1 MPILATRKFAI
12 TSDFFG
18 VKEDIPSVKMSNI
31 FMPGSNNTFLQYGM
45 VRAMP
50 GRQDS
55 FLDGNDDKTQTP
67 DANPI
72 IRYWRHISAAGIEY
86 EFVFTKD
93 NVYRWNAT
101 TKDYTLYFAGS
112 ECTLWDTVSFNKLVV
127 ITNGVDKI
135 QFWDED
141 TPGTIFAD
149 LGTLGSGLDTDGGN
163 TFVTAAKYLHVHEN
177 YLHLG
182 YTTEGGASFPF
193 RRRWCGFGNETEWQ
207 STGGTTDAGYYD
219 HLAGKGV
226 LKGFGSYTY
235 QQANI
240 LVVFKTES
248 ILPVWLVQSREV
260 WNSGEAEN
268 TGLLTTHSV
277 VNDKEGNLYYI
288 ANDYT
293 IRQYLK
299 GEISQSID
307 PTVKGINQTLESN
320 IEAHFIDILKQI
332 WWSVPS
338 NAASTGN
345 DKILVYNLKNPGVWH
360 FCDFDI
366 RAFGR
371 YSSQES
377 YTIDGLDAISDTI
390 DGLDAVLA
398 YIDYVAAL
406 SGFPLDLGSDYDGY
420 TYNLHNSDN
429 DKGVAFERSFELVTD
444 LSNKRSLYEFK
455 RIFNFR
461 PLAKAQPVEGN
472 ELTFSFKEDGEANY
486 ENVGVLSLAATSEY
500 IEDDFGDIDQRAKHF
515 RIKGTATNSFDFI
528 GAFFEFDFDGDA

>member
-31 FMPGSNNTFLQYGM
+31 FQPGSNNTFLQYGM

-67 DANPI
+67 DTNPI
-72 IRYWRHISAAGIEY
+72 IRYHRHISAAGIEY

-101 TKDYTLYFAGS
+101 TKDYTLYFNGS
-112 ECTLWDTVSFNKLVV
+112 ECTLWDTASFNGK
-127 ITNGVDKI
+127 IISTNGVDKI
-135 QFWDED
+135 QIWDED
-141 TPGTIFAD
+141 TPGTIFVD

-163 TFVTAAKYLHVHEN
+163 TFVTTCKYLHVHEN

-207 STGGTTDAGYYD
+207 STGGSTDAGSYD
-219 HLAGKGV
+219 HLAGAGV

-248 ILPVWLVQSREV
+248 LHPVWLVQSREV

-268 TGLLTTHSV
+268 TGLLATHSV
-277 VNDKEGNLYYI
+277 VNDKEGNLYFI
-288 ANDYT
+288 AKDYT

-320 IEAHFIDILKQI
+320 IEAHFIDVYKQI
-332 WWSVPS
+332 WWSIPS
-338 NAASTGN
+338 TAASTGN
-345 DKILVYNLKNPGVWH
+345 DKILVYNLNYPGVWH

-371 YSSQES
+371 YSSQIS

-390 DGLDAVLA
+390 DGLDAVLP
-398 YIDYVAAL
+398 YIDFVSQL
-406 SGFPLDLGSDYDGY
+406 SGFPLDLGSDYSGF

-429 DKGVAFERSFELVTD
+429 DKGVAFERNGIISTD
-444 LSNKRSLYEFK
+444 LSNKQSLYEFK
-455 RIFNFR
+455 RIMNFR
-461 PLAKAQPVEGN
+461 PLAKAQPIEN

-486 ENVGVLSLAATSEY
+486 ENVGTLSLNATSENV
-500 IEDDFGDIDQRAKHF
+500 EDDFGDIDQRAKHF
-515 RIKGTATNSFDFI
+515 LIKFTAMNRFDLI
-528 GAFFEFDFDGDA
+528 GIFFEFDFDGDA